1 MKTINIQTI
10 AVEFPNQVTK
20 VTLNIVET
28 TGIITKV
35 LENLTL
41 GIPGIYQTLNSEL
54 YNIVLTELNNAGYD
68 VQAGV
73 TGDQPTPPAQ

>member
-20 VTLNIVET
+20 VSLHIVET

-35 LENLTL
+35 VDTLTL
-41 GIPGIYQTLNSEL
+41 SIPGIYQSLNSEL
-54 YNIVLTELNNAGYD
+54 FNIVLTELNNAGFE
-68 VQAGV
+68 VQAGIP
-73 TGDQPTPPAQ
+73 GDQPVQTQ

>member
-1 MKTINIQTI
+1 MKTINIQTV

-35 LENLTL
+35 LDNLTL
-41 GIPGIYQTLNSEL
+41 NIPGVYQTLNSEL
-54 YNIVLTELNNAGYD
+54 YNIVLTELNNAGYE

-73 TGDQPTPPAQ
+73 AGDQPNPGQ

>member
-1 MKTINIQTI
+1 MKTVNIQTI

-20 VTLNIVET
+20 VTLHIVET

-35 LENLTL
+35 VDNLTL
-41 GIPGIYQTLNSEL
+41 NIPGIYQTLNSEL

-73 TGDQPTPPAQ
+73 PGDQPTQ

>member
-20 VTLNIVET
+20 VTLQIVET

-35 LENLTL
+35 TDTLTL
-41 GIPGIYQTLNSEL
+41 NVPGIYQSLNSEL
-54 YNIVLTELNNAGYD
+54 YNIVLTELVNAGYD
-68 VQAGV
+68 IQAGV
-73 TGDQPTPPAQ
+73 PGDQPTQQQ

>member
-20 VTLNIVET
+20 VSLHIVET

-35 LENLTL
+35 VDTLTL
-41 GIPGIYQTLNSEL
+41 SIPGIYQSLNSEL
-54 YNIVLTELNNAGYD
+54 FNIVLTELNNAGFE
-68 VQAGV
+68 VQAGIP
-73 TGDQPTPPAQ
+73 GDVAVQTQ